1 MPIFFCSFAKLNTI
15 IFRRAN
21 DVLSA
26 ETQMFEKYLKRVEP
40 KDLEKILG
48 APQPLISSTPS
59 QSTTDLLGGR
69 MGRKRSKSRSSTTD
83 RVLKLSAE
91 QKCDIAQREI
101 EEYREEI
108 EKLREES
115 EKVLDN
121 FKVGISL
128 VCSFSSCIL
137 LSTQYC
143 DMIYD
148 VIWA

>member
-1 MPIFFCSFAKLNTI
+1 MFF
-15 IFRRAN
+15 FRRAN

-121 FKVGISL
+121 FKVGQVFFTFWKYLCTKRGWWYTDTLFSL
-128 VCSFSSCIL
+128 INFNF
-137 LSTQYC
+137 
-143 DMIYD
+143 
-148 VIWA
+148 